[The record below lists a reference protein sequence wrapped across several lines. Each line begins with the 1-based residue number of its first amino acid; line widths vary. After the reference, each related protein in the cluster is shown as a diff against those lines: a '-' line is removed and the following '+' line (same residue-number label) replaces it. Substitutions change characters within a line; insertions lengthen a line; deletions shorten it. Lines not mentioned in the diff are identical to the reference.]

1 MRRIVYSTL
10 LFLLLSLSAM
20 AQNGGINFQ
29 GMARNAAG
37 EALANQKISLRLSVL
52 LNSESGTVEYS
63 ETKEVTTSG
72 QGIFSV
78 VVGDGN
84 ILTKTGNFSD
94 INWKNSL
101 KFLKVELDPNG
112 GTNFALMGTSRL
124 QAVPFAYYANGV
136 DAENVQGT
144 LPVAKGGTGV
154 ASITALKTSLGIDQV
169 SNTSDANK
177 PLSTAT
183 QTALNTKVDKVT
195 GKELSSN
202 DFTTAEKTKLAAI
215 TGTNTGD
222 QDLSGLATT
231 AALAT
236 KANTSDVTTSLAL
249 KANTTELTAGL
260 AGKVDKVTGK
270 ELSTNDFTTAEK
282 TKLAAVTGTNTGD
295 QDLSG
300 YATTAALAAK
310 ANTSDVTTSLA
321 LKANT
326 ADVTTAL
333 AGKANTA
340 DVTTSLA
347 SKANAS
353 DVTTS
358 LALKANTSDV
368 TSSLALKANTADV
381 TTALATKANTT
392 DVTASLALK
401 ANATDVTNS
410 LALKENAANKST
422 ATNLG
427 GNATSDDFFPTQKAV
442 KTYVDGQ
449 VSTGGIQDG
458 AIQTRHLANGA
469 VTGIKL
475 ASDITGYKKFVDGAG
490 GVALSNTVST
500 DLDVNTGSVVVGGTS
515 NWQSFTAGLS
525 GKLTAVEFQTV
536 NPSSSGPAPVAYVE
550 IYAEQGLGG
559 TLLGTSANISI
570 SGMGRNWYSFDL
582 SSATVNL
589 IAGSVYTARLV
600 VNSTNQNYVYG
611 DNALYN
617 GGISNISS
625 TWDLNIRTKLKQFT
639 NDSFLTTS
647 AANALYGSI
656 SDKANSSDVTTALA
670 GKVDKV
676 TGKELS
682 SNDYTTAEKAK
693 LAAITGTN
701 TGDQDL
707 SGYATTTA
715 LATKANTSDL
725 TSSLAGKVD
734 KVTGKELSTNDYTT
748 AEKNKLAAITGTN
761 TGDQTTISGNAGTAT
776 KLAAPKNI
784 NGVAFDGSSDV
795 TVTAAA
801 STLTGATLNST
812 VTNSSLTSVGILTNL
827 TVTNPISGSITGNAA
842 TATRANTVT
851 TNANLTGPV
860 TSIGN
865 ATTISSGAVST
876 ATIADGAVTNA
887 KVTDVAASKVTG
899 TLSVANGGTG
909 QTTYSNGQLLIGNSS
924 NSLTTATLTAGAGIS
939 VTNGNGAITIAN
951 TAGLPPTGN
960 VRGDMLFWDGSAWVK
975 VPIGANSTYLTS
987 VDGVPTWVPFIGA
1000 TDVFNP
1006 VTGKVWMDRNLGATQ
1021 VAISSTD
1028 QNSYGELYQWG
1039 RRKDGHQLRN
1049 SSTTSSLS
1057 STDTPGSSFILY
1069 GGDWRSPSN
1078 TLLWQGVN
1086 GTNNPCPSGYRIPTN
1101 SEWFQERNT
1110 WDSYNAVG
1118 AFSSILKLPLAG
1130 ARFGWDGTLIQVGQT
1145 GAYWSSSISGNESI
1159 YFQLNNDA
1167 LLVTHQRA
1175 FGFSVRCIKN

>member
-10 LFLLLSLSAM
+10 LFLLLSLSAV

-72 QGIFSV
+72 QGIFSI

-94 INWKNSL
+94 INWKTSP
-101 KFLKVELDPNG
+101 KFLKVEMDPSG
-112 GTNFALMGTSRL
+112 GTNFALLGTSRL

-136 DAENVQGT
+136 DAENIQGT

-154 ASITALKTSLGIDQV
+154 GSITALKTSLGIDQV
-169 SNTSDANK
+169 NNTADANK
-177 PLSTAT
+177 PLSTAA

-202 DFTTAEKTKLAAI
+202 DYTTAEKTKLAAITGTNTGDQDLSGLATTAALAGKVDKVNGKELSSNDFTTAEKTKLAAI
-215 TGTNTGD
+215 SGTNTGD

-249 KANTTELTAGL
+249 KANTADVTTALAGKANTTEVTAGL

-282 TKLAAVTGTNTGD
+282 TKLAAISGTNTGD

-300 YATTAALAAK
+300 LATTAALATK

-326 ADVTTAL
+326 ADVTTSL
-333 AGKANTA
+333 ATKAN
-340 DVTTSLA
+340 S
-347 SKANAS
+347 S
-353 DVTTS
+353 DVT
-358 LALKANTSDV
+358 A
-368 TSSLALKANTADV
+368 SLALKANTADV
-381 TTALATKANTT
+381 TTGLAT
-392 DVTASLALK
+392 K

-469 VTGIKL
+469 VSGIKL
-475 ASDITGYKKFVDGAG
+475 ASDITGYKKFIDGAG

-500 DLDVNTGSVVVGGTS
+500 DLDINTGSLVVGGTS

-536 NPSSSGPAPVAYVE
+536 NPSSSGPTPVAYVE

-611 DNALYN
+611 DNSLYN
-617 GGISNISS
+617 GGVSNVSS
-625 TWDLNIRTKLKQFT
+625 TWDLNIRTKIKQFT

-647 AANALYGSI
+647 AANTLYGSI
-656 SDKANSSDVTTALA
+656 VDKANSSDVTTALA

-682 SNDYTTAEKAK
+682 SNDYTTAEKTK

-707 SGYATTTA
+707 SGYATTTS
-715 LATKANTSDL
+715 LATKANTSDV
-725 TSSLAGKVD
+725 TNSLAGKVD

-784 NGVAFDGSSDV
+784 NGVAFDGSSDINV
-795 TVTAAA
+795 PAAA
-801 STLTGATLNST
+801 GTLTGTTLNST
-812 VTNSSLTSVGILTNL
+812 VTGSSLTSIGTLANL
-827 TVTNPISGSITGNAA
+827 TVTNPIVGSITGNSATATSATTAASAGTASTATKLATARTINGVAFDGSTDVTVTAAAGTLTGTTLNSTVTGSSLTSVGTIANLTTGAITNTGKVIIGASTAASASAVLEVNSITRGFLPPRMSGAQRDAISSKVAGLVVWCINCGQNGELQVYNGAVWTNMIGGTATAPIVLTVGTAYQGGIIAYILQSGDPGYDANTPHGLVAA
-842 TATRANTVT
+842 TADQSTGIRWYNGSFTTTGATGTAIGTGLANT
-851 TNANLTGPV
+851 NAII
-860 TSIGN
+860 TSQ
-865 ATTISSGAVST
+865 GAT
-876 ATIADGAVTNA
+876 ATSYAAGLARAYAGGGYTDWYLPSKDELNKLYLNRIAIG
-887 KVTDVAASKVTG
+887 G
-899 TLSVANGGTG
+899 FANG
-909 QTTYSNGQLLIGNSS
+909 Y
-924 NSLTTATLTAGAGIS
+924 
-939 VTNGNGAITIAN
+939 
-951 TAGLPPTGN
+951 
-960 VRGDMLFWDGSAWVK
+960 
-975 VPIGANSTYLTS
+975 
-987 VDGVPTWVPFIGA
+987 
-1000 TDVFNP
+1000 
-1006 VTGKVWMDRNLGATQ
+1006 
-1021 VAISSTD
+1021 
-1028 QNSYGELYQWG
+1028 
-1039 RRKDGHQLRN
+1039 
-1049 SSTTSSLS
+1049 
-1057 STDTPGSSFILY
+1057 
-1069 GGDWRSPSN
+1069 
-1078 TLLWQGVN
+1078 
-1086 GTNNPCPSGYRIPTN
+1086 
-1101 SEWFQERNT
+1101 
-1110 WDSYNAVG
+1110 
-1118 AFSSILKLPLAG
+1118 
-1130 ARFGWDGTLIQVGQT
+1130 
-1145 GAYWSSSISGNESI
+1145 YWSSTEGGNDGAWGQSFGNGSQFNAFKELTTVYVRAI
-1159 YFQLNNDA
+1159 
-1167 LLVTHQRA
+1167 RA
-1175 FGFSVRCIKN
+1175 F